1 MLGTIYTLASFP
13 FLFLPAIGFHVD
25 VYDESN
31 LGVDETIKNLS
42 KINATSILDN
52 KYGGDNEMS
61 LVIYYSTFTSI
72 YAFGWATVQ
81 ISHLSMI
88 PELTPDDNVRME
100 LTSMRHTATVGSN
113 ILVFCTVWLLDE
125 IRMCSLIYKIKK
137 SKKVQMIIS
146 NPPNS

>member
-1 MLGTIYTLASFP
+1 MLGTICILASFP

-31 LGVDETIKNLS
+31 LGVATIANLS
-42 KINATSILDN
+42 KNNATAIFDN
-52 KYGGDNEMS
+52 KYGGDNEMP

-113 ILVFCTVWLLDE
+113 ILVFCTVWLLNE
-125 IRMCSLIYKIKK
+125 IRMCSLIFQNKK
-137 SKKVQMIIS
+137 SKIIS
-146 NPPNS
+146 NLPNS

>member
-1 MLGTIYTLASFP
+1 MLGTICSLASFP

-31 LGVDETIKNLS
+31 LGVSTIANLS
-42 KINATSILDN
+42 KNNATAIFDN
-52 KYGGDNEMS
+52 KYGGDNEMG

-113 ILVFCTVWLLDE
+113 IFVFCMVRLLNQ
-125 IRMCSLIYKIKK
+125 IRMCSLIFQNKKKAKKYKNNK
-137 SKKVQMIIS
+137 
-146 NPPNS
+146 